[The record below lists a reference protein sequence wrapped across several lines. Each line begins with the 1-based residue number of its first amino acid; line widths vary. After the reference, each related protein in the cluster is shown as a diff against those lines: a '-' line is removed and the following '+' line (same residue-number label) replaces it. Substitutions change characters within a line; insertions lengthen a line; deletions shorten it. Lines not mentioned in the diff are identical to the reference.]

1 MGAGLFLVITK
12 LDIYHEMSK
21 DLAGTFLE
29 ILRLW
34 YFILYNHIKLRRY
47 TVIIYDFRKFTL

>member
-1 MGAGLFLVITK
+1 MGAGLFLVATK
-12 LDIYHEMSK
+12 LDIYHGISK
-21 DLAGTFLE
+21 DSAETFLE